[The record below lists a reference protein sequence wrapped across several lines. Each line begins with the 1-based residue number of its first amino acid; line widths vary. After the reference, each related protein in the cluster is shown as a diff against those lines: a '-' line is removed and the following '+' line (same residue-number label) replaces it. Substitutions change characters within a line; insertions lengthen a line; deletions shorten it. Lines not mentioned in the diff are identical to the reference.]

1 MFVDGDDYIESTMIE
16 HLYKDMILH
25 NADTCIGGFKRVYKD
40 KIVEN
45 KNPFAGQ
52 EYENDEI
59 LKNVLVKMI
68 WKKAGFDRFY
78 RDVGME
84 SIIFI
89 KNN

>member
-1 MFVDGDDYIESTMIE
+1 M
-16 HLYKDMILH
+16 YKDMILH

-59 LKNVLVKMI
+59 LKNVLVKMFG
-68 WKKAGFDRFY
+68 KKQDLT
-78 RDVGME
+78 D
-84 SIIFI
+84 FI
-89 KNN
+89 EMSVWQALC